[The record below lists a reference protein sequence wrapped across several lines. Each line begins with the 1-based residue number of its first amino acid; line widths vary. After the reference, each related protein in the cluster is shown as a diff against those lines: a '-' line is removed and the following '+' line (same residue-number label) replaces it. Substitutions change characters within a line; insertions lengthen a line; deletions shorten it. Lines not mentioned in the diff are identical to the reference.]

1 MRIILNL
8 LINATIAY
16 VLQRMLDGVHF
27 VDFGTAVIF
36 AVILGLLNIFVKP
49 VLQILSLPL
58 TIFTFG
64 LFSLIINAVIV
75 LLAGAF
81 IDGVVIDGIGYAL
94 IFSMLLSILTSIFR
108 ISSEDYKIIKKI
120 VSIQNWNN
128 LFLWKNVKK

>member
-8 LINATIAY
+8 LINAIIAY
-16 VLQRMLDGVHF
+16 VLQRLLDGVHF

-36 AVILGLLNIFVKP
+36 AIILGVLNIFVKP

-64 LFSLIINAVIV
+64 LFSLIVNAVIV

-81 IDGVVIDGIGYAL
+81 VEGVTIDGVGWAL
-94 IFSMLLSILTSIFR
+94 IFSILLSILTAIFR
-108 ISSEDYKIIKKI
+108 ISGKD
-120 VSIQNWNN
+120 
-128 LFLWKNVKK
+128 

>member
-75 LLAGAF
+75 LLAGVF

-94 IFSMLLSILTSIFR
+94 IFSILLSILTSIFR
-108 ISSEDYKIIKKI
+108 ISGEG
-120 VSIQNWNN
+120 
-128 LFLWKNVKK
+128 

>member
-16 VLQRMLDGVHF
+16 VLQRMLEGVHF

-49 VLQILSLPL
+49 VLLILSLPL

-75 LLAGAF
+75 LLAGVF

-94 IFSMLLSILTSIFR
+94 IFSILLSILTSIFR
-108 ISSEDYKIIKKI
+108 ISGEG
-120 VSIQNWNN
+120 
-128 LFLWKNVKK
+128 

>member
-75 LLAGAF
+75 LLAGVF

-94 IFSMLLSILTSIFR
+94 IFSILLSILTSIFR
-108 ISSEDYKIIKKI
+108 ISSED
-120 VSIQNWNN
+120 
-128 LFLWKNVKK
+128 

>member
-16 VLQRMLDGVHF
+16 VLQRLLDGVHF

-36 AVILGLLNIFVKP
+36 AIILGVLNIFVKP

-75 LLAGAF
+75 LLAGVF

-94 IFSMLLSILTSIFR
+94 IFSILLSILTSIFR
-108 ISSEDYKIIKKI
+108 ISGEG
-120 VSIQNWNN
+120 
-128 LFLWKNVKK
+128 

>member
-8 LINATIAY
+8 LINAIIAY
-16 VLQRMLDGVHF
+16 VLQRLLDGVHF

-36 AVILGLLNIFVKP
+36 AIILGVLNIFVKP

-64 LFSLIINAVIV
+64 LFSLIVNAVIV

-81 IDGVVIDGIGYAL
+81 VEGVAIDGVGWAL
-94 IFSMLLSILTSIFR
+94 IFSILLSVLTSIFR
-108 ISSEDYKIIKKI
+108 ISSED
-120 VSIQNWNN
+120 
-128 LFLWKNVKK
+128 

>member
-36 AVILGLLNIFVKP
+36 AVILGVLNIFVKP

-75 LLAGAF
+75 LLAGVF

-94 IFSMLLSILTSIFR
+94 IFSILLSILTSIFR
-108 ISSEDYKIIKKI
+108 ISSED
-120 VSIQNWNN
+120 
-128 LFLWKNVKK
+128 

>member
-16 VLQRMLDGVHF
+16 VLQRVLDGVHF
-27 VDFGTAVIF
+27 MDFGTAVIF
-36 AVILGLLNIFVKP
+36 AIILGVLNIFVKP

-64 LFSLIINAVIV
+64 LFSSIINAVIV
-75 LLAGAF
+75 LLAGVF

-94 IFSMLLSILTSIFR
+94 IFSILLSILTSIFR
-108 ISSEDYKIIKKI
+108 ISGEG
-120 VSIQNWNN
+120 
-128 LFLWKNVKK
+128 

>member
-16 VLQRMLDGVHF
+16 VLQRLLDGVHF

-36 AVILGLLNIFVKP
+36 AIILGVLNIFVKP

-64 LFSLIINAVIV
+64 LFSLIVNAVIV

-81 IDGVVIDGIGYAL
+81 VEGVAIDGVGWAL
-94 IFSMLLSILTSIFR
+94 IFSILLSILTSIFR
-108 ISSEDYKIIKKI
+108 ISSED
-120 VSIQNWNN
+120 
-128 LFLWKNVKK
+128 

>member
-75 LLAGAF
+75 LLAGVF

-94 IFSMLLSILTSIFR
+94 IFSILLSIL
-108 ISSEDYKIIKKI
+108 KKA
-120 VSIQNWNN
+120 
-128 LFLWKNVKK
+128 

>member
-64 LFSLIINAVIV
+64 LFSLIINVVIV
-75 LLAGAF
+75 LLAGSF
-81 IDGVVIDGIGYAL
+81 IDGVVIEGIGSAL
-94 IFSMLLSILTSIFR
+94 IFSILLSILTSIFR
-108 ISSEDYKIIKKI
+108 ISGEG
-120 VSIQNWNN
+120 
-128 LFLWKNVKK
+128 

>member
-16 VLQRMLDGVHF
+16 VLQRMLEGVHF

-75 LLAGAF
+75 LLAGVF

-94 IFSMLLSILTSIFR
+94 IFSILLSILTSIFR
-108 ISSEDYKIIKKI
+108 ISGEG
-120 VSIQNWNN
+120 
-128 LFLWKNVKK
+128 

>member
-16 VLQRMLDGVHF
+16 VLQRMLEGVHF

-75 LLAGAF
+75 LLAGVF

-94 IFSMLLSILTSIFR
+94 IFSILLSILTSVFR
-108 ISSEDYKIIKKI
+108 ISGEG
-120 VSIQNWNN
+120 
-128 LFLWKNVKK
+128 

>member
-16 VLQRMLDGVHF
+16 VLQRVLDGVHF
-27 VDFGTAVIF
+27 MDFGTAVIF
-36 AVILGLLNIFVKP
+36 AIILGVLNIFVKP

-75 LLAGAF
+75 LLAGVF

-94 IFSMLLSILTSIFR
+94 IFSILLSILTSIFR
-108 ISSEDYKIIKKI
+108 ISSED
-120 VSIQNWNN
+120 
-128 LFLWKNVKK
+128 

>member
-16 VLQRMLDGVHF
+16 VLQRVLDGVHF
-27 VDFGTAVIF
+27 MDFGTAVIF
-36 AVILGLLNIFVKP
+36 AIILGVLNIFVKP

-75 LLAGAF
+75 LLAGVV

-94 IFSMLLSILTSIFR
+94 IFSILLSILTSIFR
-108 ISSEDYKIIKKI
+108 ISGEG
-120 VSIQNWNN
+120 
-128 LFLWKNVKK
+128 

>member
-8 LINATIAY
+8 LINAAIAY
-16 VLQRMLDGVHF
+16 VLQRVLDGVHF
-27 VDFGTAVIF
+27 MDFGTAVIF
-36 AVILGLLNIFVKP
+36 AIILGVLNIFVKP

-75 LLAGAF
+75 LLAGVF

-94 IFSMLLSILTSIFR
+94 IFSILLSILTSIFR
-108 ISSEDYKIIKKI
+108 ISGEG
-120 VSIQNWNN
+120 
-128 LFLWKNVKK
+128 

>member
-16 VLQRMLDGVHF
+16 VLQRVLDGVHF

-36 AVILGLLNIFVKP
+36 AIILGVLNIFVKP

-64 LFSLIINAVIV
+64 LFSLIVNAVIV

-81 IDGVVIDGIGYAL
+81 VEGVAIDGVGWAL
-94 IFSMLLSILTSIFR
+94 IFSILLSVLTSIFR
-108 ISSEDYKIIKKI
+108 ISGKD
-120 VSIQNWNN
+120 
-128 LFLWKNVKK
+128 